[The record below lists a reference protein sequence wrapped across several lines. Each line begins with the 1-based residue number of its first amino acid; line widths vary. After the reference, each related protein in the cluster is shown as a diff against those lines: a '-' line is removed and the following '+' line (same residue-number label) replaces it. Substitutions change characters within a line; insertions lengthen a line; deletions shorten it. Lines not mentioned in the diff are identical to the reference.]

1 MKRQRFTLSAVAA
14 LSAASLLLGSVAGA
28 ADPQPVVI
36 PVIIPLTGGGA
47 FIAGTQQKSLQ
58 LLEGIVNK
66 EGGIKGRPLKFDFL
80 DDQTSPQ
87 VAKQL
92 GSQEQS
98 VAPIVM
104 GSSLSAMCKAIAP
117 VYDTAGPVNYC
128 LSPAIYPAKGSYVF
142 TASASTKD
150 LIIATIRFFRDKG
163 WKNFALLATTD
174 ASGQDGVDDTAE
186 ALKLPENAS
195 MKLVGMERYNGGDV
209 SATAQVT
216 KLKAANPQAIIVW
229 APGTPFATGL
239 RALQDVGLTIPVAS
253 TSANMVA
260 KQLEQY
266 APFMPKEMY
275 FPGVTYAAGI
285 AQNAQV
291 KKQQEIFTTAL
302 KNANLPLDVQSGMT
316 WDAGLLAVAAL
327 RKLGP
332 AATGAQIRDFI
343 SSQTA
348 FPGILGMYDFSK
360 TPQRGATVQDVVMQR
375 WTPGTGWSTASTFG
389 GALK

>member
-1 MKRQRFTLSAVAA
+1 MKRTRFTLSALAA
-14 LSAASLLLGSVAGA
+14 FSAASLVLGSVAGA
-28 ADPQPVVI
+28 ADDKPIDI
-36 PVIIPLTGGGA
+36 PVIMPLTGGGA
-47 FIAGTQQKSLQ
+47 FIGTTQQKSMQ
-58 LLEGIVNK
+58 ILEGIVNK
-66 EGGIKGRPLKFDFL
+66 DGGVKGRPIKFDFL

-92 GSQEQS
+92 GSQEQTLS
-98 VAPIVM
+98 PIVF

-117 VYDTAGPVNYC
+117 VYDNGPVNYC

-150 LIIATIRFFRDKG
+150 LIIATIRFFREKG
-163 WKNFALLATTD
+163 WKNFALLASTD
-174 ASGQDGVDDTAE
+174 ASGQDGVDDSAE
-186 ALKLPENAS
+186 ALKLPENS
-195 MKLVGMERYNGGDV
+195 GMKLVDVERYNGGDV

-216 KLKAANPQAIIVW
+216 KIKAANPQAIIVW

-253 TSANMVA
+253 TSANMIG

-266 APFMPKEMY
+266 TNFMPKEMY

-291 KKQQEIFTTAL
+291 KKQQDIYNGAMKAGGVTTDL
-302 KNANLPLDVQSGMT
+302 QTGMT
-316 WDAGLLAVAAL
+316 WDAGMIAVAAL

-348 FPGILGMYDFSK
+348 FAGILGMYDFAK
-360 TPQRGATVQDVVMQR
+360 VPQRGVTVEDVVMMR
-375 WTPGTGWSTASTFG
+375 WTPGSGWSTASSFG

>member
-14 LSAASLLLGSVAGA
+14 LSAASLLLGSVANA
-28 ADPQPVVI
+28 ADPQPVVV
-36 PVIIPLTGGGA
+36 PVILPLTGGGG
-47 FIAGTQQKSLQ
+47 FIGGEQQKSLQ
-58 LLEGIVNK
+58 ILEGVVNK
-66 EGGIKGRPLKFDFL
+66 DGGIKGRPVKFDFL

-92 GSQEQS
+92 GSQAQTTS
-98 VAPIVM
+98 PIVL

-150 LIIATIRFFRDKG
+150 LIVATIRFFREKG
-163 WKNFALLATTD
+163 WKNFALLASTD

-186 ALKLPENAS
+186 ALKLPENS
-195 MKLVGMERYNGGDV
+195 GMKLVASERYNGADV

-216 KLKAANPQAIIVW
+216 KIKGANPQAIIVW

-260 KQLEQY
+260 KQLDQY
-266 APFMPKEMY
+266 AAFMPKEMY

-285 AQNAQV
+285 AQNPQV
-291 KKQQEIFTTAL
+291 KKQQEIFSAGL
-302 KNANLPLDVQSGMT
+302 KAAGLPLDVQSGMA
-316 WDAGLLAVAAL
+316 WDAGLITVAAL

-332 AATGAQIRDFI
+332 TATGAQIRDFI

-348 FPGILGMYDFSK
+348 FAGILGAYDFSK
-360 TPQRGATVQDVVMQR
+360 TPQRGATVQDVVMQK
-375 WTPGTGWSTASTFG
+375 WTPGSGWSTASSFG

>member
-1 MKRQRFTLSAVAA
+1 
-14 LSAASLLLGSVAGA
+14 LLGSVAGA
-28 ADPQPVVI
+28 ADPQPVTI
-36 PVIIPLTGGGA
+36 PVILPLTGGGA
-47 FIAGTQQKSLQ
+47 FIGTTHEKTLQ
-58 LLEGIVNK
+58 LLEDVVNK
-66 EGGIKGRPLKFDFL
+66 DGGIKGRPLKFDFL
-80 DDQTSPQ
+80 DDKTSPQ

-92 GSQEQS
+92 GSQEQTLS
-98 VAPIVM
+98 PIVF

-117 VYDTAGPVNYC
+117 VYDNGPVNYC

-150 LIIATIRFFRDKG
+150 LIIATIRFFREKG
-163 WKNFALLATTD
+163 WKNFALLASTD
-174 ASGQDGVDDTAE
+174 ASGQDGVDDSAE
-186 ALKLPENAS
+186 ALKLPENS
-195 MKLVGMERYNGGDV
+195 GMKLVDVERYNGGDV

-216 KLKAANPQAIIVW
+216 KIKAANPQAIIVW

-253 TSANMVA
+253 TSANMIG

-266 APFMPKEMY
+266 TNFMPKEMY

-291 KKQQEIFTTAL
+291 KKQQDIYNGAMKAGGVTTDL
-302 KNANLPLDVQSGMT
+302 QTGMT
-316 WDAGLLAVAAL
+316 WDAGMIAVAAL

-348 FPGILGMYDFSK
+348 FAGILGMYDFAK
-360 TPQRGATVQDVVMQR
+360 VPQRGVTVEDVVMMR
-375 WTPGTGWSTASTFG
+375 WTPGSGWSTASSFG